1 MTWNNWQQKVQEKT
15 EQVLTWYKRR
25 RLHKKEKQ
33 KKKGQIRDWIEALLW
48 AAVFVLILNQY
59 ILQAYAIPSGSMLH
73 TIQLE
78 DRIFVDKLVYGPELL
93 PGIGKLPGIAE
104 PKRGEIIIFENPR
117 YEEEEEMGR
126 KVGAVE
132 QLFHR
137 LVYMLTFSL
146 VNLDVKP
153 NGEIAH
159 HFLVKRLVGIPGD
172 RIRQKNGAIEII
184 PASGNEWIPEKELI
198 QKSITREYL
207 NKYIPYE
214 LYPELYHYIKIEV
227 YKSRGLPVEE
237 MSADA
242 LKKLK
247 KLEQELI
254 NKTGKNL
261 FLVFLKTDYE
271 MSCLKNSIYYKLKPH
286 DESYLPFWA
295 RYHHG
300 WYISET
306 RIFPMGDNRDD
317 SHDARYFHPVR
328 LDKVLG
334 RAAFRFWPIN
344 RIGSVE

>member
-1 MTWNNWQQKVQEKT
+1 MRWNDWQQKVQEKT

-25 RLHKKEKQ
+25 RLRKKEKQ

-59 ILQAYAIPSGSMLH
+59 ILQAYAIPSGSMLY

-93 PGIGKLPGIAE
+93 PGIGKLPGITE
-104 PKRGEIIIFENPR
+104 PKRGEIIIFENPN
-117 YEEEEEMGR
+117 YEEEMGR

-184 PASGNEWIPEKELI
+184 PASENEWIPERELM
-198 QKSITREYL
+198 QESLNRAYL
-207 NKYIPYE
+207 NKYIPCE
-214 LYPELYHYIKIEV
+214 LYPELYRYLKNGV
-227 YKSRGLPVEE
+227 YKNRGLPVEE
-237 MSADA
+237 ISADT
-242 LKKLK
+242 LQKLK
-247 KLEQELI
+247 KLEQTLI
-254 NKTGKNL
+254 NETRRNI
-261 FLVFLKTDYE
+261 FMSFLKVDYE
-271 MSCLKNSIYYKLKPH
+271 MNAVKNNIYYRLKPY
-286 DESYLPFWA
+286 DDSYLRFWA